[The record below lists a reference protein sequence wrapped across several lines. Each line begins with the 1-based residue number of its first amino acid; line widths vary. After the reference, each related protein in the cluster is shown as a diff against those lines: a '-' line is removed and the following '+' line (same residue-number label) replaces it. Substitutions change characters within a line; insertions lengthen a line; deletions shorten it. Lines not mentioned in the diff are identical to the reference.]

1 MSFLA
6 LLEVFFDLS
15 GLSPHTIQLHLL
27 LLHLPSDSLASH
39 CCVLTA
45 ELLSEPRYLN
55 WRSLGRLR
63 LWFADSLERVNLT
76 STKATRQTML
86 PVVTEEKSNTA
97 ASSKIT
103 LVSMRRSQ
111 RLSAKR
117 RQMMLPAITLKKV
130 EIKLRKTEEE
140 PN

>member
-1 MSFLA
+1 M
-6 LLEVFFDLS
+6 
-15 GLSPHTIQLHLL
+15 
-27 LLHLPSDSLASH
+27 
-39 CCVLTA
+39 
-45 ELLSEPRYLN
+45 
-55 WRSLGRLR
+55 
-63 LWFADSLERVNLT
+63 WFADSLERVNLT